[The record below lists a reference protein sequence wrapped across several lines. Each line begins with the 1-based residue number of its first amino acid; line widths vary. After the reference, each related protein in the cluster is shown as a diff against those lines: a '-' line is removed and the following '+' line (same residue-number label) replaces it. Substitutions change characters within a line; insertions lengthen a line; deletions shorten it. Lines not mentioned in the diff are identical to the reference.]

1 MILCIGF
8 KPIVTLSR
16 HATVHIL
23 LMTLHSSYQA
33 ASTTA
38 NPGNPGILQRL
49 GRVLKEKASGDF
61 DRFFKGTV
69 KTRERLGL
77 VDELLTFWTLE
88 DYETTLEELEEALI
102 VRVVVPLEV
111 PRLQSPLISPPS
123 ADCRLWTQDCAED
136 RRPCE
141 GCHQGW
147 QGKDFL

>member
-1 MILCIGF
+1 MILCIGS

-33 ASTTA
+33 ASTTV
-38 NPGNPGILQRL
+38 NPGILQRL

-61 DRFFKGTV
+61 DRFFKGTD

-102 VRVVVPLEV
+102 VSVVVPQAV

-123 ADCRLWTQDCAED
+123 ADCRFRTQDCAED
-136 RRPCE
+136 R
-141 GCHQGW
+141 
-147 QGKDFL
+147 

>member
-1 MILCIGF
+1 MRLSISLMI
-8 KPIVTLSR
+8 
-16 HATVHIL
+16 H
-23 LMTLHSSYQA
+23 QA

-38 NPGNPGILQRL
+38 NPGILQRL

-102 VRVVVPLEV
+102 VSGNVPP
-111 PRLQSPLISPPS
+111 PRAPHHSFSHRS
-123 ADCRLWTQDCAED
+123 
-136 RRPCE
+136 
-141 GCHQGW
+141 
-147 QGKDFL
+147 